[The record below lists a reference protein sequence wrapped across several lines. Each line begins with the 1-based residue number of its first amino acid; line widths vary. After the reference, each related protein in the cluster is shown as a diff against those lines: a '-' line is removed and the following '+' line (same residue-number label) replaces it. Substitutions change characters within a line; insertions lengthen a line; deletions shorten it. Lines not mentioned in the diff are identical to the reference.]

1 MRWALVL
8 LFACSEPVV
17 PDSLEPLPREPRF
30 AVVSS
35 DYSASSAIS
44 MLDADG
50 EPIARRW
57 FDSGTALPGLVAA
70 LSGDVV
76 LPTRQL
82 DGSFTVIDRFR
93 TDVVSRFTV
102 PEGALVGQVRTH
114 LRPERIGYNSNPHDV
129 LFDGARAWV
138 TRNEPN
144 PDLEAPEENRGN
156 DLVAIDLA
164 TMELT
169 GERIDLS
176 GLDVRAGETT
186 YFARPSRVVRLGDRV
201 LVGLDRLDEDFGP
214 ATAGAVAVVDLAA
227 RSAVELPLP
236 GLENCG
242 RVVPVA
248 GDPTRAIVQCEGKTF
263 TDNAE
268 RRLTA
273 GLAIVHAGDTVT
285 VEHLWRASSQLGD
298 PMQGVPVRSAISLG
312 GTRVAAVAL
321 GDLVPPH
328 RLIEIDLATGAERV
342 LYEIAET
349 GDPVEMGTPCFD
361 PERSLLLLPEATLG
375 LHRFEYSESAPLVDR
390 GHVALV
396 PELGLPPR
404 AAYFLAL

>member
-1 MRWALVL
+1 MRCVFVL
-8 LFACSEPVV
+8 LVACSEPVV

-35 DYSASSAIS
+35 DFSASSAIS

-82 DGSFTVIDRFR
+82 GGSFTVIDRFR

-144 PDLEAPEENRGN
+144 PDLEAAEENRGN

-176 GLDVRAGETT
+176 GLDARSGDTT
-186 YFARPSRVVRLGDRV
+186 YFARPSRVVRLGDRL
-201 LVGLDRLDEDFGP
+201 LVGLDRLDASFEGG
-214 ATAGAVAVVDLAA
+214 ASGAVAVIDLAA
-227 RSAVELPLP
+227 RSAGELPMP

-248 GDPTRAIVQCEGKTF
+248 GDPARAIVQCEGKTF
-263 TDNAE
+263 VDNAE
-268 RRLTA
+268 RRRTA
-273 GLAIVHAGDTVT
+273 GLAIVHAGATVT

-298 PMQGVPVRSAISLG
+298 PMQGVPVRGAISLG
-312 GTRVAAVAL
+312 GTHVAAVAL

-328 RLIEIDLATGAERV
+328 RLVEIELATGAERV
-342 LYEIAET
+342 LYEIVET
-349 GDPVEMGTPCFD
+349 GDAVEMGTPCFD
-361 PERSLLLLPEATLG
+361 PETGLLLLPEATLG
-375 LHRFEYSESAPLVDR
+375 LHRFEYSHGAPLVDR
-390 GHVALV
+390 GLVALV
-396 PELGLPPR
+396 PELGLSPR
-404 AAYFLAL
+404 AAYFLRL